1 MNRTLMNSKLLI
13 WLQELRAPFLTASI
27 IPVLVGTSL
36 AYSTANVFHP
46 VLFILAV
53 LGMASLHT
61 GANIANDYFDHTS
74 GNDWINKNVTPF
86 SGGSQFIQQGKLSP
100 KSVLIAAWIALSIGI
115 LTGIVIFIMTHSL
128 FVLALGLIGLL
139 GGYFYTASPIR
150 LGYRGAGELVIGLLF
165 GVLPVYGSYYLQTR
179 TIDFVPFIPGLIVAM
194 LIFLVILI
202 NEFPDCASDSSVNKR
217 TLVVVFGDMI
227 AAWIYRIVLLATFC
241 ITIVAIFV
249 LEVMRLP
256 GLLYLVTFPLA
267 LLILKYLDR
276 DVLREP
282 GRHTVNKFTILFH
295 LVGGLM
301 LSIGFL
307 FSNLIV

>member
-202 NEFPDCASDSSVNKR
+202 NEFPDCAADSSVNKR